1 MDKDL
6 KYGLPE
12 TDLKRIITLLQQ
24 NPKIKKITLFG
35 SRAKGNFKEGS
46 DIDIALIGNNLL
58 LNDILDATIE
68 LEKLNLP
75 FRFDLIIYDRI
86 KEEALKEHIDRVGII
101 LYTQH

>member
-1 MDKDL
+1 MDEDS

-12 TDLKRIITLLQQ
+12 TDLERIIALLQQ

-75 FRFDLIIYDRI
+75 FKFDLVIYDRI

>member
-1 MDKDL
+1 MDKDS

-12 TDLKRIITLLQQ
+12 ADLKRIIAQLQQ

-35 SRAKGNFKEGS
+35 SRAKGNFKDGS

-58 LNDILDATIE
+58 LNDILDAAIE
-68 LEKLNLP
+68 LDGLNLP
-75 FRFDLIIYDRI
+75 FKFDLIIYDQI
-86 KEEALKEHIDRVGII
+86 KEKTLKEHIDRVGII